1 MENTNKNLDQM
12 PKKSPFSFQ
21 VDLSK
26 FEKATDEEKR
36 QQEVMSESS
45 TFFKPVGSRKYYCIA
60 FNYPYYCNYTI
71 RCTV

>member
-45 TFFKPVGSRKYYCIA
+45 TFF
-60 FNYPYYCNYTI
+60 
-71 RCTV
+71 

>member
-26 FEKATDEEKR
+26 AGGYER
-36 QQEVMSESS
+36 VLH
-45 TFFKPVGSRKYYCIA
+45 IL
-60 FNYPYYCNYTI
+60 
-71 RCTV
+71 

>member
-26 FEKATDEEKR
+26 FEKATDEEKIR
-36 QQEVMSESS
+36 SMIES
-45 TFFKPVGSRKYYCIA
+45 TGR
-60 FNYPYYCNYTI
+60 
-71 RCTV
+71 

>member
-26 FEKATDEEKR
+26 FEKH
-36 QQEVMSESS
+36 
-45 TFFKPVGSRKYYCIA
+45 
-60 FNYPYYCNYTI
+60 
-71 RCTV
+71 